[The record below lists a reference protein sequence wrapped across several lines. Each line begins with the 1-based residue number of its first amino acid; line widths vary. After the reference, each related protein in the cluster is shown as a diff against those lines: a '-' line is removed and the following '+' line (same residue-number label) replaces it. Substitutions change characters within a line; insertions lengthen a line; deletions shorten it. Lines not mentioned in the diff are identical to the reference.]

1 MRPVADGLQPCPFC
15 GSRDLEVQP
24 DGRVHCRTCDAW
36 GPAAKT
42 PEGPGWGRR
51 ADAGAEADAPAIRG
65 GSPETQV
72 GLSLLLL
79 GFTLVA
85 LVLLFTQIGELAR
98 WRYLGAARAAA
109 ILLLLSTLS
118 GAAQLA
124 LAHLPDQLDRLPRRW
139 RGLPFLLQA
148 GLAAA
153 AALPM
158 ALAFLLD

>member
-1 MRPVADGLQPCPFC
+1 MRPMDDALQPCPFC
-15 GSRDLEVQP
+15 GSRELEAQP
-24 DGRVHCRTCDAW
+24 DGRVHCRACDAW

-51 ADAGAEADAPAIRG
+51 ADAGTERDTPAGR
-65 GSPETQV
+65 P
-72 GLSLLLL
+72 LLLL
-79 GFTLVA
+79 GFTLLT

-98 WRYLGAARAAA
+98 WRYLGSARAAA
-109 ILLLLSTLS
+109 ILLLLSILC

-124 LAHLPDQLDRLPRRW
+124 LAHLPHRVPRRW
-139 RGLPFLLQA
+139 QPLPFLLQA